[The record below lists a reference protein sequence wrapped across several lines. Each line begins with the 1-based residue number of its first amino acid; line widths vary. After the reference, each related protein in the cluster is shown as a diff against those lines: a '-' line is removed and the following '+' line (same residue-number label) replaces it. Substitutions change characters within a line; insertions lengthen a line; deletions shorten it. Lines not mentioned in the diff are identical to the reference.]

1 MRDVL
6 RKLKP
11 SRFEDL
17 IAVVALYRP
26 GPMDNI
32 PRYIACKHGQEQP
45 DYLHPTL
52 EGILKETFGIIIY
65 QEQVLQIAQ
74 TLSGFTLGNADLL
87 RRAMGKKIKSEMEAQ
102 RKAFID
108 GAVARGV
115 PQPKAAQIFEQ
126 VDKFAGYGF
135 VKSHAA
141 AYALVAYQTAWLKTN
156 YPVEFFAASMTL
168 DLGNTD
174 KLNIF
179 KQELDRLKIK
189 LLPPDINRSR
199 ATFAVEEQPDGT
211 SAIRYA
217 LAAIKNVG
225 RGAMEDLVAKRAET
239 GRFKDIFDFTGRL
252 DAQMVNKRQLENLVC
267 AGAMDG
273 IAPNRRQAF
282 DAIELILRHA
292 HSAAS
297 DRDSPQ
303 ENLFGG
309 IDTGPKRF
317 SLPVV
322 EDWPVMERLRHEFE
336 AIGFYLSAHPLDA
349 YSASLR
355 RLDAVKFGDLPA
367 WLTGRPNTRA
377 KMAGVVV
384 SKQERTSA
392 RGNRFAFVQLSDASG
407 IFETMVFSE
416 LLAASRELLVPGT
429 MVFLTADVRTEGDL
443 MRLTAQTFRPLDEA
457 VAGAAAGL
465 RIFLREPGALDG
477 IKTII
482 QRDGRGKGRV
492 SLVLELDRAREV
504 EVALPG
510 TWMISAG
517 TRQAIKSLPLI
528 VDVQDV

>member
-1 MRDVL
+1 M
-6 RKLKP
+6 
-11 SRFEDL
+11 S
-17 IAVVALYRP
+17 
-26 GPMDNI
+26 
-32 PRYIACKHGQEQP
+32 
-45 DYLHPTL
+45 
-52 EGILKETFGIIIY
+52 
-65 QEQVLQIAQ
+65 
-74 TLSGFTLGNADLL
+74 
-87 RRAMGKKIKSEMEAQ
+87 
-102 RKAFID
+102 
-108 GAVARGV
+108 
-115 PQPKAAQIFEQ
+115 
-126 VDKFAGYGF
+126 
-135 VKSHAA
+135 AA
-141 AYALVAYQTAWLKTN
+141 APWRIW
-156 YPVEFFAASMTL
+156 S
-168 DLGNTD
+168 
-174 KLNIF
+174 
-179 KQELDRLKIK
+179 
-189 LLPPDINRSR
+189 
-199 ATFAVEEQPDGT
+199 
-211 SAIRYA
+211 
-217 LAAIKNVG
+217 
-225 RGAMEDLVAKRAET
+225 AKRAET

-416 LLAASRELLVPGT
+416 LLGASRELLVPGT

-465 RIFLREPGALDG
+465 RIFLREPEALDG
-477 IKTII
+477 IKTHHPARRPREGEG
-482 QRDGRGKGRV
+482 QPGPGAGPRPRGGGDAARHLDDLRRHPPGDQVAAADSGCAGRVAAAGRGAAPAATPR
-492 SLVLELDRAREV
+492 
-504 EVALPG
+504 P
-510 TWMISAG
+510 I
-517 TRQAIKSLPLI
+517 
-528 VDVQDV
+528 

>member
-1 MRDVL
+1 VV
-6 RKLKP
+6 
-11 SRFEDL
+11 EAN
-17 IAVVALYRP
+17 AV
-26 GPMDNI
+26 
-32 PRYIACKHGQEQP
+32 
-45 DYLHPTL
+45 
-52 EGILKETFGIIIY
+52 
-65 QEQVLQIAQ
+65 
-74 TLSGFTLGNADLL
+74 
-87 RRAMGKKIKSEMEAQ
+87 
-102 RKAFID
+102 
-108 GAVARGV
+108 
-115 PQPKAAQIFEQ
+115 QIFEQ
-126 VDKFAGYGF
+126 VEKFAGYGF
-135 VKSHAA
+135 NKSHAA

-199 ATFAVEEQPDGT
+199 AAFAVEELPDGT

-225 RGAMEDLVAKRAET
+225 RGAMEDLVSKRAET

-309 IDTGPKRF
+309 IDSGPKHF
-317 SLPVV
+317 ALPVV

-392 RGNRFAFVQLSDASG
+392 RGNRFAFVQFSDASG
-407 IFETMVFSE
+407 IYEAMVFSE
-416 LLAASRELLVPGT
+416 LLGASRELLVPGT
-429 MVFLTADVRTEGDL
+429 MVFLTADARTEGDIF
-443 MRLTAQTFRPLDEA
+443 RLNAQTIRPLDEA

-465 RIFLREPGALDG
+465 RIFLREPEALDG

-482 QRDGRGKGRV
+482 QRDGRGKGKV

-504 EVALPG
+504 EVTLPG